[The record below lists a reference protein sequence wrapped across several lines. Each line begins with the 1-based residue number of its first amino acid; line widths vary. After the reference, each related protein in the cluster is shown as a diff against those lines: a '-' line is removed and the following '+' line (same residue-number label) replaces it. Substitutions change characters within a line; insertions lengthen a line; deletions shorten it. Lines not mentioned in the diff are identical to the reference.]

1 MSLYEVGR
9 LCVKLAGRDAGKRC
23 VVVEQVDKQY
33 VLVDGATRRRKVNI
47 NHLEPLAQ
55 VLDVKSGS
63 HADVKTAFEKLGVTV
78 LETKKKESKE
88 RPKKQKVIKGK
99 VAKKEAAKPE
109 VKEAKAEKKEVPKE
123 EPKEQQSNKVA
134 TSSPAATEPKTEE
147 APKTEVSEPKQE

>member
-47 NHLEPLAQ
+47 NHLEPLAEM
-55 VLDVKSGS
+55 LDVKSGS
-63 HADVKTAFEKLGVTV
+63 HADVKAAFGKIGVEV

-88 RPKKQKVIKGK
+88 RPKKQKVKKGK
-99 VAKKEAAKPE
+99 VAKKEEAKPE
-109 VKEAKAEKKEVPKE
+109 PKAEKKESPKVE
-123 EPKEQQSNKVA
+123 EKESTK
-134 TSSPAATEPKTEE
+134 EE
-147 APKTEVSEPKQE
+147 APKAEASEKKE

>member
-47 NHLEPLAQ
+47 NHLEPLEEM
-55 VLDVKSGS
+55 LDVKSGS
-63 HADVKTAFEKLGVTV
+63 HADVKAAFGKIGVEV

-88 RPKKQKVIKGK
+88 RPKKQKVKKGK
-99 VAKKEAAKPE
+99 VAKKEEAKPE
-109 VKEAKAEKKEVPKE
+109 PKAEKKESPKVE
-123 EPKEQQSNKVA
+123 EKESTK
-134 TSSPAATEPKTEE
+134 EE
-147 APKTEVSEPKQE
+147 APKAEASEKKE